1 MCRGGRMF
9 APTKTWRRWHR
20 HVNLNQKR
28 AAVASALAASALP
41 ALVSARGHKI
51 NNIPE
56 VPLVV
61 ADSAFSGLE
70 KTKHAVALLKALHAY
85 DDVEHSKNSKKIRPG
100 KGKSRNRRHV
110 QRRGPL
116 VVYDE
121 AGPLTLALR
130 NLPGVEI
137 QHVSR
142 LNLLSLA
149 PGGHLG
155 RFIIWTKGAFARLDS
170 LFGTQKKAAD
180 EKVGYRL
187 PRNKVTNA
195 DLARII
201 NSDEIQAVVRP
212 VKPRTF
218 STRKKNPLKNFGFL
232 VKLNPYALAQK
243 RRAILTAQK
252 KKLRDRDPKAA
263 AVQRKKTKALKKRR
277 ASFYKSLLRP
287 IK

>member
-1 MCRGGRMF
+1 MF

-28 AAVASALAASALP
+28 AAVVSALAASALSS
-41 ALVSARGHKI
+41 LVSARGHKI
-51 NNIPE
+51 SNIPE

-61 ADSAFSGLE
+61 SDSAFSGLE
-70 KTKHAVALLKALHAY
+70 KTKNAVALLKALNAFE
-85 DDVEHSKNSKKIRPG
+85 DVEHSKNSKKVRAG
-100 KGKSRNRRHV
+100 RGKSRNRRYV

-121 AGPLTLALR
+121 AGPLNLAFR
-130 NLPGVEI
+130 NLPGVEV

-155 RFIIWTKGAFARLDS
+155 RFIIWTKGAFARLDA
-170 LFGTQKKAAD
+170 LYGNYKTAAQ

-187 PRNKVTNA
+187 PRGKVTNA
-195 DLARII
+195 DIARII
-201 NSDEIQAVVRP
+201 NSSEIQAVVRP

-218 STRKKNPLKNFGFL
+218 STRKKNPLKNFGFM

-243 RRAILTAQK
+243 RRTLLKAQK
-252 KKLRDRDPKAA
+252 ALKKERDPKAA
-263 AVQRKKTKALKKRR
+263 AAQRKKTKAIKKRR
-277 ASFYKSLLRP
+277 AAYYKALLRDLSD
-287 IK
+287 K